1 MRAFGS
7 AYGAFVIDSMPPV
20 TTTSTSPARII
31 ESAISTA
38 RIEEAQTL
46 FTVSDGTSIGIPAPT
61 AAWRAGRLPGAGL
74 QHLAHDHVVD
84 LAALEADALEARA
97 DRDRAE
103 LGRGIRGEA
112 AVELAERRADCRDDD
127 GAAHGFQA

>member
-1 MRAFGS
+1 
-7 AYGAFVIDSMPPV
+7 MPPV

-61 AAWRAGRLPGAGL
+61 AACRAGACPAP
-74 QHLAHDHVVD
+74 ACSTWPM
-84 LAALEADALEARA
+84 
-97 DRDRAE
+97 
-103 LGRGIRGEA
+103 IT
-112 AVELAERRADCRDDD
+112 
-127 GAAHGFQA
+127 